1 MEANVS
7 SLSRTAF
14 ACVLLVAGHAFA
26 RAAASN
32 GSGSD
37 ADAPQVIE
45 LDGHGTGRVFE
56 GIGGL
61 SAGAASRLLIDYP
74 EPQRSQ
80 ILDFLFKPNVGAAL
94 QHLKVEIGGTIN
106 STWGAE
112 PSHAITRDE
121 MVNPR
126 REYHE
131 RGYEWWLMKEARKR
145 NPAILLESLQW
156 GAPGWI
162 GGGEYFSQDNADYV
176 VAFHKGAR
184 AYHGLTIQYQGIRN
198 EAGYKI
204 DWIKTLRKT
213 LDAAGL
219 RDVKLTAA
227 DDPGDVQWK
236 IVKDML
242 ADPELMDAV
251 YAAGV
256 HYVPYTSTDE
266 ARKTG
271 KPLWFSEAA
280 IYGEPWG
287 RAKNFARLYNRN
299 YIVGRMTKT
308 IVCTPITSLL
318 EHLVPFNVE
327 IWNNPGLMKANTP
340 WSGHYEVPPAVW
352 ATAHTTQFAQ
362 PGWQYID
369 SACGFLANAGSYVT
383 LKSAHGGDYSVIIET
398 LNNLPYEQACQ
409 NTHSKD
415 DDAEVQPARVTFKVK
430 NLSVGPVHVWRSRR
444 SAQFEQLPDITPKDD
459 SFAITLTGNSIY
471 TLTTTSGQQKG
482 SYEIPEDRPFPFPYA
497 DDFESTPP
505 GKTPRYLSDQ
515 EGSFAVAVREDG
527 RGKCLRQIVPQKGI
541 PWFVSVESP
550 WTFVGDKAWADY
562 QISVDARIPD
572 KQFAAV
578 YGRID
583 APMSRFVPGGYGLK
597 LDSTGAWQ
605 LMDTLAVLA
614 SGKVNVQP
622 GSWHNLMLVFSG
634 ARVIGA
640 IDGKTVCDVMDD
652 FHPTGAVA
660 LAGSYAPVEFDN
672 LAVTALKGSPP
683 GSADKLE
690 NLALGKKITASS
702 EAGAENIAAKATDG
716 RHDTGWCPA
725 PGKTAGEWLEVDF
738 GQEVS
743 FDRTVVDQ
751 HTISFG
757 YAGGIGGYKIQYWD
771 GTAWKD
777 AVVRTAMAI
786 RQTDDFAAVTATK
799 VRLLIAGSA
808 DKTCVY
814 EFKAYR
820 RRP

>member
-1 MEANVS
+1 MS
-7 SLSRTAF
+7 FLPRIAF
-14 ACVLLVAGHAFA
+14 AYVLLASGHAFA
-26 RAAASN
+26 QAAASN
-32 GSGSD
+32 GSPSD
-37 ADAPQVIE
+37 CDEPQVIE
-45 LDGHGTGRVFE
+45 LDGNGTGRAFE

-80 ILDFLFKPNVGAAL
+80 ILDFLFKPNFGAAL

-121 MVNPR
+121 MVNPK

-131 RGYEWWLMKEARKR
+131 RGYECWLMKEARKR
-145 NPAILLESLQW
+145 NPSILLESLQW

-176 VAFHKGAR
+176 AAFHRGAR
-184 AYHGLTIQYQGIRN
+184 EYHGLAIQYQGIRN
-198 EAGYKI
+198 EAGYKVE
-204 DWIKTLRKT
+204 WIKTLRKT

-242 ADPELMDAV
+242 ADPDLMNAV
-251 YAAGV
+251 HAASV

-280 IYGEPWG
+280 IYGQPWG

-299 YIVGRMTKT
+299 YILGRMTKT

-318 EHLVPFNVE
+318 QDLVPFNVD

-362 PGWQYID
+362 PGWRYLD
-369 SACGFLANAGSYVT
+369 GACGFLAKAGSYVT
-383 LKSAHGGDYSVIIET
+383 LTSPDGGDYSVIIET
-398 LNNLPYEQACQ
+398 MDNLPYDQACQ
-409 NTHSKD
+409 NTNSKD
-415 DDAEVQPARVTFKVK
+415 EDADVQPARVTFKLK
-430 NLSVGPVHVWRSRR
+430 NLSANPLRVWRSHR
-444 SAQFEQLPDITPKDD
+444 SAQFEQLPDITPTNG
-459 SFAITLTGNSIY
+459 SFTVTLAGNSIY
-471 TLTTTSGQQKG
+471 TLTTTTGQRKG
-482 SYEIPEDRPFPFPYA
+482 SYDIPQDRPFPFPYA

-515 EGSFAVAVREDG
+515 EGTFAVALREDG

-541 PWFVSVESP
+541 PWFVGVESP
-550 WTFVGDKAWADY
+550 WTFVGDKAWTDY
-562 QISVDARIPD
+562 QVSVDVRIPD

-578 YGRID
+578 YGRVD

-597 LDSTGAWQ
+597 LDSSGTWH
-605 LMDTLAVLA
+605 LTDTLAVLA
-614 SGKVNVQP
+614 SGKVNVQL
-622 GSWHNLMLVFSG
+622 GSWHKLTLAFRGVH
-634 ARVIGA
+634 AIGE

-660 LAGSYAPVEFDN
+660 LAGSYGPVDFDN
-672 LAVTALKGSPP
+672 LAVTRLEASVPE
-683 GSADKLE
+683 STDKLE
-690 NLALGKKITASS
+690 NHALGKQTTASS
-702 EAGAENIAAKATDG
+702 ASGNENNAAKATDG
-716 RHDTGWCPA
+716 LHMTGWCPA
-725 PGKTAGEWLEVDF
+725 AGKTADEWLQVDL
-738 GQEVS
+738 GAKVS
-743 FDRTVVDQ
+743 FNRTLVDQ
-751 HTISFG
+751 HVISFG
-757 YAGGIGGYKIQYWD
+757 YAGGIRGYKIQYWD
-771 GTAWKD
+771 GATWKD
-777 AVVRTAMAI
+777 AIARDSMAI
-786 RQTDDFAAVTATK
+786 RQTDDFAPVTAAR
-799 VRLLIAGSA
+799 VRLLITTCA
-808 DKTCVY
+808 DKSCVY
-814 EFKAYR
+814 EFKVYHHGR
-820 RRP
+820 